1 MTGQEAASSAVPK
14 NAPTPPQTQP
24 TASGTQIN
32 PVTPT
37 QILSATNALHSTSK
51 NPQPN
56 QQQKTEKS
64 AIRTPQFLFRLERT
78 PFLYFHTL
86 TLGFN

>member
-1 MTGQEAASSAVPK
+1 MTGQPAASSAVPK
-14 NAPTPPQTQP
+14 NAPTPPQTQA
-24 TASGTQIN
+24 TESATQIK
-32 PVTPT
+32 PVMPT
-37 QILSATNALHSTSK
+37 EILSATNALHSTRK
-51 NPQPN
+51 NPPPN

-86 TLGFN
+86 TQGFN